1 MKLAKIANVT
11 LSRERGVSRAF
22 DILWPKTQMVPELVG
37 GSVEQYMV
45 VSHVQMTVMINPI
58 RLYDHFAGNE
68 RSLVNLVHVF
78 FTGKVM
84 LLIREI

>member
-11 LSRERGVSRAF
+11 LSRERRVSRAF

-37 GSVEQYMV
+37 GPVEQYMV

-58 RLYDHFAGNE
+58 RFYAHFAGNE
-68 RSLVNLVHVF
+68 WSFVNLVHLFV
-78 FTGKVM
+78 TEKVM
-84 LLIREI
+84 PLIREI